1 MSENNKK
8 ILLLV
13 MHQMNIG
20 GAQRVMLNLANS
32 ISKKKYKVHLCLFN
46 ARGELLDFINQDVII
61 HDLKSSRMF
70 KGLFKYFSVIRSIN
84 PDIILSS
91 ISHINLVNSMFSGYI
106 RMISENVRVVCREV
120 NIPSV
125 RSANKENQRLKDFL
139 WRMSINSL
147 DLVIAQSSYMRDDI
161 ISFYGAYDDKVEI
174 VPNLLDTDNVLEKSS
189 EALVNYRVLGKV
201 NLLACGRINVQK
213 GFDKLI
219 QIMLN
224 LDDVYHLHL
233 VGDGPER
240 TKIEEMIEKNSLQ
253 DRVTLHGYQSNP
265 YPYFAESDLVL
276 VTSIYEGFPNVI
288 LEANA
293 LGKYVIAFNC
303 PGIDDEIILESQN
316 GSLIESGDIYSFARE
331 VTARG
336 RETVNKDKVMRVVSR
351 HSVIK
356 VISEY
361 DRLFSKLLA
370 S

>member
-1 MSENNKK
+1 
-8 ILLLV
+8 
-13 MHQMNIG
+13 
-20 GAQRVMLNLANS
+20 
-32 ISKKKYKVHLCLFN
+32 
-46 ARGELLDFINQDVII
+46 
-61 HDLKSSRMF
+61 
-70 KGLFKYFSVIRSIN
+70 
-84 PDIILSS
+84 
-91 ISHINLVNSMFSGYI
+91 
-106 RMISENVRVVCREV
+106 
-120 NIPSV
+120 
-125 RSANKENQRLKDFL
+125 
-139 WRMSINSL
+139 MSINSL
-147 DLVIAQSSYMRDDI
+147 DSVIAQSSYMRDDI
-161 ISFYGAYDDKVEI
+161 VSFYGAHDEKVEI
-174 VPNLLDTDNVLEKSS
+174 VPNLLGMVNAQSFK
-189 EALVNYRVLGKV
+189 ALVNYRVLEKV

-240 TKIEEMIEKNSLQ
+240 TMIEEMIEMCSLQ

-265 YPYFAESDLVL
+265 YPYFAIGLSFGP
-276 VTSIYEGFPNVI
+276 SIYEGFPNVI

-293 LGKYVIAFNC
+293 LGKYVIAFSC
-303 PGIDDEIILESQN
+303 PGIDAEIILERQN

-336 RETVNKDKVMRVVSR
+336 REPVNKEKSNGVVSR
-351 HSVIK
+351 HSIIK

>member
-8 ILLLV
+8 TLLLV

-20 GAQRVMLNLANS
+20 GAQRVMLNLANN
-32 ISKKKYKVHLCLFN
+32 ISKNKYEVHLCLFN
-46 ARGELLDFINQDVII
+46 ARGELLDFIDGGIII
-61 HDLKSSRMF
+61 HDLKSSRVI
-70 KGLFKYFSVIRSIN
+70 KGLLKYFSVIRAIN

-91 ISHINLVNSMFSGYI
+91 ISHINLVNSIFSGYI
-106 RMISENVRVVCREV
+106 RMISENVRIVCREV

-125 RSANKENQRLKDFL
+125 RSANKENQRLQEFL
-139 WRMSINSL
+139 WRRSINSL
-147 DLVIAQSSYMRDDI
+147 DSIIAQSSYMRDDI
-161 ISFYGAYDDKVEI
+161 VSFYGAHDKKVEI
-174 VPNLLDTDNVLEKSS
+174 VRNLLDIDNILEKSS
-189 EALVNYRVLGKV
+189 EGLGNYRVLGKV
-201 NLLACGRINVQK
+201 NLLACGRINAQK
-213 GFDKLI
+213 GFDRLI

-240 TKIEEMIEKNSLQ
+240 IKIEGMIEKNSLQ

-265 YPYFAESDLVL
+265 YPYFAESDVVL

-293 LGKYVIAFNC
+293 LGKYVITFSC
-303 PGIDDEIILESQN
+303 PGIDDEIILQGQN
-316 GSLIESGDIYSFARE
+316 GSLIESGDIHSFARE
-331 VTARG
+331 VAIRG
-336 RETVNKDKVMRVVSR
+336 RETVNKEEVMKVVSK

-361 DRLFSKLLA
+361 ERLFSRLLA